1 MMYLNGSVTWE
12 GIGMVH
18 RSKVL
23 AVTLVLLL
31 ALTVVPSAF
40 AQQQIFG
47 SLSTHGGAGLGLEMP
62 AGNNFSLVFA
72 LQQRG
77 FLGGLRLRLPSPDV
91 YAGFYLDSVG
101 KGSAAAALGLRMTE
115 GSGFLLSL
123 EGGVRS
129 RGDLFIMGT
138 IGHRF

>member
-1 MMYLNGSVTWE
+1 MNR
-12 GIGMVH
+12 
-18 RSKVL
+18 RSKAL
-23 AVTLVLLL
+23 AVVLVLLL
-31 ALTVVPSAF
+31 ALSVAPGAF
-40 AQQQIFG
+40 AQQQVFG
-47 SLSTHGGAGLGLEMP
+47 SLSTAGGAGLGIEMP

-77 FLGGLRLRLPSPDV
+77 FLGGLRLRLPSPDL

-101 KGSAAAALGLRMTE
+101 KGSAAAALGMRMTE

-129 RGDLFIMGT
+129 KGDLFILGT